1 MPLLPDRTAQEG
13 RRAPS
18 RESSPARSFY
28 GGCTSE
34 TRRNGATK
42 LQIDEDYAR
51 KGEGVTAKLT
61 GALAGDGTARRRWS
75 TKVRGG
81 GGGSSRREVVRGR
94 GGSETCQM
102 DPGRRGGAPG
112 DSTCSGAAP
121 NGGSTAIRG
130 RRRFLGERELGRF
143 E

>member
-1 MPLLPDRTAQEG
+1 MPLLLDPTAQEG
-13 RRAPS
+13 RRAS
-18 RESSPARSFY
+18 NRESSPARSFY
-28 GGCTSE
+28 GGCSSE

-42 LQIDEDYAR
+42 LQIDEDHAR

-94 GGSETCQM
+94 GGSESRQM
-102 DPGRRGGAPG
+102 DPGRCGERRGG
-112 DSTCSGAAP
+112 
-121 NGGSTAIRG
+121 
-130 RRRFLGERELGRF
+130 
-143 E
+143 